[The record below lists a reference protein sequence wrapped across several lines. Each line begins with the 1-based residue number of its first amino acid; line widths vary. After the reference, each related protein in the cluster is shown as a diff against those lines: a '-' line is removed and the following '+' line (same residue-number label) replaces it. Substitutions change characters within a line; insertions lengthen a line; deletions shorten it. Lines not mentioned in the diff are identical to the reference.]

1 MKGRSF
7 KENII
12 LIKKR
17 IAIWF
22 LRPGLIN
29 VLYKLNG
36 IIISVCTVIAIYEY
50 EWKASFTSSRDFL
63 KLDT

>member
-50 EWKASFTSSRDFL
+50 E
-63 KLDT
+63 